1 MSLEPD
7 CRACDPILEFSD
19 GHENPTP
26 ARDKREGRLYVSVK
40 MAFRHADRLCRF
52 RDRQRDAWN
61 RFDGRDVKGLC

>member
-26 ARDKREGRLYVSVK
+26 TQDKRERWLYVSVK
-40 MAFRHADRLCRF
+40 VAFRYADCLCRF
-52 RDRQRDAWN
+52 RDCQRDAWD
-61 RFDGRDVKGLC
+61 RFDGCDVKGLC